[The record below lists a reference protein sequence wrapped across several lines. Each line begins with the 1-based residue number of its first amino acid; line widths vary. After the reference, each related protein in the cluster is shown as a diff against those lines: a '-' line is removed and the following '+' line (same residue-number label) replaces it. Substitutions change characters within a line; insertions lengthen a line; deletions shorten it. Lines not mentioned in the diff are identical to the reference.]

1 MGFDE
6 LNAMQKKLSSLQ
18 STVYEK
24 NLELPAKM
32 VKYHKIWSK
41 VTIFEVLFLIFSEM
55 VLNRELGFL
64 GCIQYIKTIL
74 LSYQN

>member
-6 LNAMQKKLSSLQ
+6 LNAMQKKKLSSLQ

-32 VKYHKIWSK
+32 VKNRKI
-41 VTIFEVLFLIFSEM
+41 
-55 VLNRELGFL
+55 
-64 GCIQYIKTIL
+64 
-74 LSYQN
+74 

>member
-6 LNAMQKKLSSLQ
+6 LNAMQKKLSK
-18 STVYEK
+18 VPFMKK

-55 VLNRELGFL
+55 VLYRELGFL

>member
-32 VKYHKIWSK
+32 VKNRKIWSK
-41 VTIFEVLFLIFSEM
+41 VTIFDVLFLIFSEM
-55 VLNRELGFL
+55 VLCRELGFL